1 MYGGGVGEKIKCV
14 GGGGASEIFPSP
26 PPPEDFKWNSPK
38 MKIAPCQFF
47 RDMYIYISIQMLY
60 QITSSM
66 APKFEKLMQAAR
78 SVRNTIQNILDDND
92 MYLRSQRTPLEDC
105 CKATQLSQQA
115 NFPDVSIIFILM
127 LPVC

>member
-1 MYGGGVGEKIKCV
+1 
-14 GGGGASEIFPSP
+14 
-26 PPPEDFKWNSPK
+26 
-38 MKIAPCQFF
+38 
-47 RDMYIYISIQMLY
+47 
-60 QITSSM
+60 M

-78 SVRNTIQNILDDND
+78 SVRNTIQDILDDND

-115 NFPDVSIIFILM
+115 SFPDVSVVFTLM